1 VDVTFHYTAHLK
13 AAAGTAS
20 QTLHFEDG
28 ATLHDCFYALCKT
41 VSPSLRACLIN
52 DQKHLRP
59 AVLLCV
65 NDQQMPLCDPTPLCD
80 GSEITL
86 LAAISGG

>member
-1 VDVTFHYTAHLK
+1 MNVTILYTAHLK

-20 QTLHFEDG
+20 QPLRLEDG
-28 ATLHDCFYALCKT
+28 ATLYDCFHALCKT
-41 VSPSLRACLIN
+41 VSPSLRTCLIN
-52 DQKHLRP
+52 DQQDLRP

-65 NDQQMPLCDPTPLCD
+65 NDQQKPLNDPTPLSD
-80 GSEITL
+80 GTEITL

>member
-1 VDVTFHYTAHLK
+1 VNVTFLYTAHLK
-13 AAAGTAS
+13 SVAGTAS

-28 ATLHDCFYALCKT
+28 ATLQDCFYALCKT
-41 VSPSLRACLIN
+41 VSPSLCACLIN
-52 DQKHLRP
+52 DQQHLRP
-59 AVLLCV
+59 GVLLCV
-65 NDQQMPLCDPTPLCD
+65 NDQQMALCDSTPLCD